1 MALWER
7 NRWGGVVLNV
17 VSVGCHF
24 IKVKY
29 TKGFHFKC
37 VTQFIR
43 SQNLLKYQL
52 DTFCCCVSSDLHQL
66 PPRGRYM
73 VSQEDLSDGQTNKG
87 VPTFIHP
94 TKAASVDL
102 GPKL

>member
-1 MALWER
+1 M
-7 NRWGGVVLNV
+7 VLNV

-52 DTFCCCVSSDLHQL
+52 DTFCCCISSDLHQL
-66 PPRGRYM
+66 P
-73 VSQEDLSDGQTNKG
+73 QENVTWFLKKIFWTDKRTKG
-87 VPTFIHP
+87 CQPLFHHP
-94 TKAASVDL
+94 KAASVDL
-102 GPKL
+102 GPKLMGHVDGASIA